1 MSFTTI
7 TNPGVRVRFLITWET
22 SRKCTTVTLAHNSG
36 RFILGSCLTSS
47 PCLWLLKTSHL
58 PWNNRPVPDL
68 LAPKVILDLPTM
80 PSNNPPDGKQN
91 FTREGYRALSAHH
104 VHFLAGL
111 RFASWAQPFLIG
123 FVWRPT
129 DFLCPWPSSDTLVR
143 VLYCTESAAAAAA
156 AKSLQS
162 CLTLCDPIDGSPPGS
177 PVPGIL

>member
-7 TNPGVRVRFLITWET
+7 TNPGVRVRFHITQET
-22 SRKCTTVTLAHNSG
+22 SRKCTTVTLAHKSG

-47 PCLWLLKTSHL
+47 PCLWLLKTSYL

-80 PSNNPPDGKQN
+80 PVTIRQMD
-91 FTREGYRALSAHH
+91 FTWEGYRALSAHH

-143 VLYCTESAAAAAA
+143 VLYCTESSAAA

-162 CLTLCDPIDGSPPGS
+162 CPTLCDPIDGSPPGS
-177 PVPGIL
+177 PVPGIP